1 MSNTTNSNWTKDE
14 FDGDCEWTLDNGQ
27 YTATVTRY
35 CERFASATSRAR
47 GTKVEGYGIR
57 VDANAVDSTEDS
69 RSAWVDAGENARAAL
84 KQAMRLAESMMR

>member
-1 MSNTTNSNWTKDE
+1 MTKTIDSNWIKDSY
-14 FDGDCEWTLDNGQ
+14 DGECEWTLDNGR

-57 VDANAVDSTEDS
+57 VDPNAIDSTEDS
-69 RSAWVDAGENARAAL
+69 RTAWVDAGENARAAL
-84 KQAMRLAESMMR
+84 KQAMRLAQSMMI